1 MTAILDEIRRLDAAR
16 KRGDISAKEYASE
29 RGRILASVEDADIA
43 PTMDEPRVRPS
54 RQADTA
60 ASGRTQSP
68 HRSARTSARPSARPA
83 PERAVPR
90 EAEPA
95 PQAARTASPQPKSEA
110 IDFADPDASDDI
122 TNFWGLIF
130 IGFCGAGLM
139 TFLVGRLIG
148 DLTIALTLA
157 ITVFAAMVIAA
168 FQRMQT

>member
-68 HRSARTSARPSARPA
+68 HRSARTSAGPA
-83 PERAVPR
+83 AERAVPR

-95 PQAARTASPQPKSEA
+95 PQAARTASPWPQSEA
-110 IDFADPDASDDI
+110 IDFGDPDASDDI